1 MSADLSARLDL
12 RRRARRRSRWR
23 RILIGVG
30 VLVAVVAGAWLVGF
44 SSVLE
49 TRDVSVQG
57 NKLTTSEQV
66 LDAAQVPLGTPLARV
81 PGAAI
86 RQRVLALP
94 AIADVKL
101 HRQWPNGLVIE
112 VVERELVYQRMDAG
126 SFQWVDAEGRV
137 FRIVSERSPGI
148 VAVTSNNEQRMLA
161 DVATVVAALP
171 PQVAEATERVE
182 ASTIDH
188 IVVLLV
194 DGRSIVWG
202 NADNSAE
209 KTAVLPALLAMSG
222 TVLDVSVPS
231 HPAIR

>member
-1 MSADLSARLDL
+1 MSVDLSARLDL

-23 RILIGVG
+23 RVLVGVG
-30 VLVAVVAGAWLVGF
+30 VLAGIVAAVWLVGF

-57 NKLTTSEQV
+57 NELTSSEQV
-66 LDAAQVPLGTPLARV
+66 LDAAKVPLGTPLARL

-94 AIADVKL
+94 AVADVAL
-101 HRQWPNGLVIE
+101 HRKWPNSLVIE
-112 VVERELVYQRMDAG
+112 VFERELVYQRLDSG
-126 SFQWVDAEGRV
+126 SYQWVDADGRV
-137 FRIVSERSPGI
+137 FRILPERAPGV
-148 VAVTSNNEQRMLA
+148 VAVTSSNEQRMLA

-202 NADNSAE
+202 NADKSDE
-209 KTAVLPALLAMSG
+209 KSAVLLALLDMPG

-231 HPAIR
+231 HPAIK